1 MRDKHVR
8 AFTDRYATDAVFAET
23 MDAALS
29 MSDAVRIA
37 TEHGYPI
44 EAADILSAAGTGQL
58 TDEDLEQAT
67 GGHDR
72 HTTHNAERGCVRY

>member
-8 AFTDRYATDAVFAET
+8 AFADRYATDAAFAET

-37 TEHGYPI
+37 AEHGYPI
-44 EAADILSAAGTGQL
+44 EASDILSAAGTGQL
-58 TDEDLEQAT
+58 TDEDLEQAA

-72 HTTHNAERGCVRY
+72 HATLNAKPGCVRY